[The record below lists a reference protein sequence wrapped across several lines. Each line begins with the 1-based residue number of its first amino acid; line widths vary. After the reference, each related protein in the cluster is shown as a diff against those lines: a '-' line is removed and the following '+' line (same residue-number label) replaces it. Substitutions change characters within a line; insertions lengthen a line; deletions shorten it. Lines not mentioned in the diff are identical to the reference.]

1 MNDQTIA
8 AVALVVAAVIAGL
21 FAVGGAKYSR
31 RKEKV
36 DAASIVTATAL
47 SLLAPLNLDIAKLT
61 TRLDAVETDNQRL
74 AIKVASLEADNR
86 NLRSENTGLRARVTT
101 LETQLVD
108 LGHVPANGSAIVTT
122 STTETVKTTTQGDAA

>member
-1 MNDQTIA
+1 MEAALA
-8 AVALVVAAVIAGL
+8 AVTVAVVAGL
-21 FAVGGAKYSR
+21 FGIGGAKYSR

-61 TRLDAVETDNQRL
+61 TRLDAVEHENTRL
-74 AIKVASLEADNR
+74 VDRVGSLEIDNR

-122 STTETVKTTTQGDAA
+122 STTETVKTTTQGDAS